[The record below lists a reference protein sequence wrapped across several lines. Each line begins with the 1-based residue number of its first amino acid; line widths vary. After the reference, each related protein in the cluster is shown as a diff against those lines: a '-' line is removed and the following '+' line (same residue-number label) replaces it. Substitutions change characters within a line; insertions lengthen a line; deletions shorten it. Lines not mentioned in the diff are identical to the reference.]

1 MTGLVIIGAGGFGRE
16 VFALVT
22 AVSPNGHPWV
32 IDGFVDDHPFADD
45 TARVHALGSHV
56 LGTVADLAA
65 SSEPF
70 AAVIAVGSP
79 PARASVVQGLSRSKV
94 SYPSLIHPDAA
105 VGPQVRLAEGVVI
118 AAGARLSTNVTAGR
132 HVHIDQNA
140 SVGHDVVLE
149 EYCRLN
155 PQACVSG
162 SVRVGAGA
170 GAIVGANATVI
181 QGLGVA
187 ESATVGAGAVVAR
200 SVAPRTVVKGTPAR

>member
-22 AVSPNGHPWV
+22 AISPKGQPWV
-32 IDGFVDDHPFADD
+32 IDGFVDDNPFADD

-94 SYPSLIHPDAA
+94 SYPSLIHPAA
-105 VGPQVRLAEGVVI
+105 TVGPQVRLAEGVVI

-170 GAIVGANATVI
+170 IIGANATVI
-181 QGLGVA
+181 QGLGVG
-187 ESATVGAGAVVAR
+187 ESATVGAGAVVTR
-200 SVAPRTVVKGTPAR
+200 SVAPRTVVKGMPAR